1 MRKRKSLEAFEEYLE
16 SRDYKRDI
24 ATAIEQWKENNP
36 KQFEQRVFDCL
47 PEFDHNYILTG
58 EDFQSD
64 LVEML
69 DDQIADLVV
78 DKVRLTFLLAENPN
92 ED

>member
-1 MRKRKSLEAFEEYLE
+1 MRNRKSLDAFEDYLE

-24 ATAIEQWKENNP
+24 ATAIEEWKENNE
-36 KQFEQRVFDCL
+36 KEFEQRVFDCL
-47 PEFDHNYILTG
+47 PEFDHNFILTG

-64 LVEML
+64 LVEMV
-69 DDQIADLVV
+69 DDQIADLVKDRV
-78 DKVRLTFLLAENPN
+78 QLQFLLAEDPN